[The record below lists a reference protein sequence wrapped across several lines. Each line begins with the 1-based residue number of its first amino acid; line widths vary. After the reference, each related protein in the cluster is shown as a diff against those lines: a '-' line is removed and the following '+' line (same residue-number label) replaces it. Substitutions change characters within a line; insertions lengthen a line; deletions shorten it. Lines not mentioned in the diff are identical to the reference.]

1 MTSSSIER
9 TTIDQLLERFV
20 SICLQQDEALLRD
33 DYARFNRLY
42 KQMDEIDNELR
53 ARGLE
58 ARRSLSRLFDHP
70 HIQVRLKAATRSLGV
85 LPTQARSLLE
95 EISESQEYPQAGDA
109 GMVIRGLDD
118 GSFKPT

>member
-1 MTSSSIER
+1 MTPSSLER
-9 TTIDQLLERFV
+9 ATIDRLLERFV
-20 SICLQQDEALLRD
+20 SICVAQDQALLRD
-33 DYARFNRLY
+33 DYAKFNRLY

-53 ARGLE
+53 ARGSE
-58 ARRSLSRLFDHP
+58 ARRALSRLFDHP

-85 LPTQARSLLE
+85 LPAEARAVLE
-95 EISESQEYPQAGDA
+95 EIAASQEYPQAGDA